1 MPHAAQKSH
10 TMPARNFRR
19 PRRRRGARSGGS
31 AGSSAATAGSDFRIA
46 ARLRALGSA
55 LLVASSTMPANKFWL
70 VGLAVAAAKE
80 APSAVKALDSK
91 ELAGK
96 PILEKVETSLTAV
109 KPTAQFQP
117 AKEIL
122 GAVKPTLTMMGDIE
136 GAVKPLAPYAKVG
149 VKMRVEYKA
158 RDGKAAEMTWLAV
171 SKAFVKMAGVDPSRV
186 TVAASSG
193 SPSSR
198 IAATCAA
205 RSSASVSVD
214 ASAASPSARV
224 SMLPSST
231 PASSRIA
238 AACAASSSASVSV
251 REASAIA
258 GEGARWRSRRSVH
271 GVPLCTAIQ
280 R

>member
-1 MPHAAQKSH
+1 
-10 TMPARNFRR
+10 
-19 PRRRRGARSGGS
+19 
-31 AGSSAATAGSDFRIA
+31 
-46 ARLRALGSA
+46 
-55 LLVASSTMPANKFWL
+55 MPANKFWL

-80 APSAVKALDSK
+80 APTAAKALDSK

-186 TVAASSG
+186 TVALTVGGGGDKVDFPSKFLDCPNAAPCIGVCPVG
-193 SPSSR
+193 STAGKPCCR
-198 IAATCAA
+198 RRRPRPA
-205 RSSASVSVD
+205 RRH
-214 ASAASPSARV
+214 P
-224 SMLPSST
+224 
-231 PASSRIA
+231 
-238 AACAASSSASVSV
+238 
-251 REASAIA
+251 
-258 GEGARWRSRRSVH
+258 RSRSRH
-271 GVPLCTAIQ
+271 LLRAQ
-280 R
+280 